1 MQTVVMYKNDLLPKL
16 MVQMWDATGAFLDL
30 TNVLS
35 VTINIGTDATNLI
48 VTDKPLTI
56 ANAVQGICYY
66 YWQSGD
72 TAVPGQYLAEVVV
85 NYAGKKQTAVVFN
98 LIIQDSLH

>member
-30 TNVLS
+30 TNVSS
-35 VTINIGTDATNLI
+35 VSINVGTDATNLI
-48 VTDKPLTI
+48 VTDKLLTI
-56 ANAVQGICYY
+56 ANPKQGICYY
-66 YWQSGD
+66 YWQAGD
-72 TAVPGQYLAEVVV
+72 TAVPGQYIAEVVV
-85 NYAGKKQTAVVFN
+85 NYSGKKQTAVVFN